1 MMSPVGQR
9 GVLQCGA
16 PECSRLAAVAPYW
29 SINAQPVLAMN
40 LTPNLAQLQKE
51 HVVLELEC
59 IDRMY
64 LNAYVPKLTSEGGI
78 AAFCRGYLGHQF
90 ASTKQA
96 VDMTKAFV
104 KSIDTFIQRQGLEL
118 VRFKKGQRKD
128 DVLKQKLRSFK
139 SSEGVLFVGV
149 AQEKVRVPRT
159 TRKRTDSGGT
169 IPWIIYSTAMVNVY
183 YFDCLDQDFGPFFL
197 KFCSYFP
204 YSAKLCLN
212 GHEYLK
218 CQLAQ
223 RGIAFQALDNGLL
236 SCTDLQ
242 AAQRIADGLSHTKI
256 DAFFRKWLARLPHP
270 YRAQDRKAGYRYD
283 LSVLQAEFS
292 LTQVWDRPL
301 HGRCFF
307 EEVIRENIDL
317 GRPEQVQ
324 LIFARKM
331 QRKTATDGRCR
342 TRIVTE
348 GVVPS
353 LHVYYKNTHL
363 KQYHKE
369 GRALRTETTINNT
382 YDFGVGRRLK
392 NLAALRQIGFAANRR
407 VLEVEQLTHDCHIG
421 AEAFD
426 KLQQPAEV
434 DGQHV
439 SALPFGQPRVQ
450 ALLTVLL
457 LFCLQPDGF
466 RNRQLRPLL
475 AQFLGLAPTQIRPGS
490 MSYDLRRLRLHGL
503 LERIPNTHRYRLTPL
518 GLKTALFYSRVHQR
532 LLRPGLS
539 HLLDQRL
546 RLCSPLAAALTR
558 FQNTLDE
565 YITQQLAA

>member
-1 MMSPVGQR
+1 MT
-9 GVLQCGA
+9 
-16 PECSRLAAVAPYW
+16 
-29 SINAQPVLAMN
+29 
-40 LTPNLAQLQKE
+40 LTRSLAQLQKE

-64 LNAYVPKLTSEGGI
+64 LNAYQPKLTSEGGI
-78 AAFCRGYLGHQF
+78 AAFCRGYLGHRF

-96 VDMTKAFV
+96 VQMTTHFV
-104 KSIDTFIQRQGLEL
+104 QAIQTFLQQEDLEL

-128 DVLKQKLRSFK
+128 DVLQEKLRKFK
-139 SSEGVLFVGV
+139 KPEGVIFVGV

-159 TRKRTDSGGT
+159 TRKALPGGGT
-169 IPWIIYSTAMVNVY
+169 IPWILYSTAMVNVY
-183 YFDCLDQDFGPFFL
+183 YFYCRDQDFGPFFL

-204 YSAKLCLN
+204 YPAKLCLN

-218 CQLAQ
+218 CQLTQ
-223 RGIAFQALDNGLL
+223 RGIAFEALDNGLL
-236 SCTDLQ
+236 RCANIK
-242 AAQRIADGLSHTKI
+242 AAQRISDGLSDAKI
-256 DAFFRKWLARLPHP
+256 DTFFRKWLARLPHP
-270 YRAQDRKAGYRYD
+270 YSAQDRQAGYRYD
-283 LSVLQAEFS
+283 LSILQAEFS
-292 LTQVWDRPL
+292 LTQVWDRAT

-307 EEVIRENIDL
+307 EQVIRENIDL

-342 TRIVTE
+342 TRIITE

-363 KQYHKE
+363 KQYHKYCPQ
-369 GRALRTETTINNT
+369 GAASRTETTLNNT

-392 NLAALRQIGFAANRR
+392 NLPALRQIGFAANRR
-407 VLEVEQLTHDCHIG
+407 VLQVEQLTHDCHIG

-426 KLQQPAEV
+426 QLQKPAEV

-439 SALPFGQPRVQ
+439 SALPFGQERVQ
-450 ALLTVLL
+450 ALLTVLV
-457 LFCLQPDGF
+457 LFCLQPQGF

-475 AQFLGLAPTQIRPGS
+475 AQWLGLAESQIRPGR

-503 LERIPNTHRYRLTPL
+503 IERIPKTQRYRLTTF
-518 GLKTALFYSRVHQR
+518 GLKTALFYSRIYQR
-532 LLRPGLS
+532 LLRRGLS
-539 HLLDQRL
+539 ELHDPHTSESSALAIDFAKFNKALDTYVAEKM
-546 RLCSPLAAALTR
+546 AA
-558 FQNTLDE
+558 
-565 YITQQLAA
+565 

>member
-1 MMSPVGQR
+1 MKITHS
-9 GVLQCGA
+9 
-16 PECSRLAAVAPYW
+16 LAE
-29 SINAQPVLAMN
+29 
-40 LTPNLAQLQKE
+40 LQKE

-64 LNAYVPKLTSEGGI
+64 LNAYIPPLTSEAGI
-78 AAFCRGYLGHQF
+78 ASFFRGYLGHRF

-96 VDMTKAFV
+96 VVMTKAFV
-104 KSIDTFIQRQGLEL
+104 KSIHAFIQSEGLEL
-118 VRFKKGQRKD
+118 VRFQKGQRKD
-128 DVLKQKLRSFK
+128 DILQKKLRQFK
-139 SSEGVLFVGV
+139 KEEGVLFVGV

-159 TRKRTDSGGT
+159 TRKACPGGGT

-183 YFDCLDQDFGPFFL
+183 YFYCRDQDFGPFFL

-223 RGIAFQALDNGLL
+223 RGIAFQAMDNGLL
-236 SCTDLQ
+236 TCADLQ
-242 AAQRIADGLSHTKI
+242 AAQRISEGLSHTKI

-270 YRAQDRKAGYRYD
+270 FSPKDRKAGYRYD

-292 LTQVWDRPL
+292 LTQVWDNAR
-301 HGRCFF
+301 HGRGFF

-342 TRIVTE
+342 TRIITE

-369 GRALRTETTINNT
+369 GRGLRTETTINNT

-392 NLAALRQIGFAANRR
+392 NLPALRQIGFAANRR
-407 VLEVEQLTHDCHIG
+407 VLQVEQLTHDCHIG
-421 AEAFD
+421 AQAFE

-434 DGQHV
+434 DGQHA
-439 SALPFGQPRVQ
+439 SALPFGQERVQ
-450 ALLTVLL
+450 ALLMALV
-457 LFCLQPDGF
+457 LFCLQPEGF
-466 RNRQLRPLL
+466 RNPQLRPLL
-475 AQFLGLAPTQIRPGS
+475 ARLLGISESKITPGRI
-490 MSYDLRRLRLHGL
+490 SYDLRRLRLHGL
-503 LERIPNTHRYRLTPL
+503 IERIPRTHRYRLTTL
-518 GLKTALFYSRVHQR
+518 GLKTALFYTRTYHR

-539 HLLDQRL
+539 ELHDPRL
-546 RLCSPLAAALTR
+546 SESSSLALAFTK
-558 FQNTLDE
+558 FQNALDRYATE
-565 YITQQLAA
+565 KMAA

>member
-1 MMSPVGQR
+1 MK
-9 GVLQCGA
+9 
-16 PECSRLAAVAPYW
+16 
-29 SINAQPVLAMN
+29 
-40 LTPNLAQLQKE
+40 LTRSLTQLQKE

-64 LNAYVPKLTSEGGI
+64 LNAYVPKLTSEAGI
-78 AAFCRGYLGHQF
+78 AAFCRGYLGHRF

-96 VDMTKAFV
+96 VAMTDAFIKA
-104 KSIDTFIQRQGLEL
+104 IRAFIKQEGLNL
-118 VRFKKGQRKD
+118 VHFKKGQRKD
-128 DVLKQKLRSFK
+128 DVMQKYLRQFK
-139 SSEGVLFVGV
+139 KTEGVLFVGV
-149 AQEKVRVPRT
+149 AQEKMRVPRT
-159 TRKRTDSGGT
+159 TRKALPGGGT
-169 IPWIIYSTAMVNVY
+169 IPWIMYSTAMVNVY
-183 YFDCLDQDFGPFFL
+183 YFYCLDQDFGPFFL

-218 CQLAQ
+218 RQLAQ
-223 RGIAFQALDNGLL
+223 RAIAFEAMDNGLL
-236 SCTDLQ
+236 SCPDLK
-242 AAQRIADGLSHTKI
+242 AAQRISDGLNDTKI
-256 DAFFRKWLARLPHP
+256 EAFFRKWLARLPHP
-270 YRAQDRKAGYRYD
+270 YSAQDRRAGYRYD

-292 LTQVWDRPL
+292 LTQVWDQAT

-324 LIFARKM
+324 LIFARTM

-342 TRIVTE
+342 TRIITE

-363 KQYHKE
+363 KQYHKA
-369 GRALRTETTINNT
+369 GRGLRTETTINNT

-426 KLQQPAEV
+426 KLQKPAEV

-439 SALPFGQPRVQ
+439 SALPFGQERVQ
-450 ALLTVLL
+450 ALLAVLV
-457 LFCLQPDGF
+457 LFCLQPEGF

-475 AQFLGLAPTQIRPGS
+475 AQLLGRPESQISPGR

-503 LERIPNTHRYRLTPL
+503 IERIAKTQRYRLRPF
-518 GLKTALFYSRVHQR
+518 GLKTALFYTHLYHRV
-532 LLRPGLS
+532 LRRGLS
-539 HLLDQRL
+539 ELHDPRVADSSALASACAQFRKTLDAYTTEK
-546 RLCSPLAAALTR
+546 LAA
-558 FQNTLDE
+558 
-565 YITQQLAA
+565 

>member
-1 MMSPVGQR
+1 MKVTRS
-9 GVLQCGA
+9 
-16 PECSRLAAVAPYW
+16 
-29 SINAQPVLAMN
+29 
-40 LTPNLAQLQKE
+40 LAQLQKE
-51 HVVLELEC
+51 HVLMELEC

-78 AAFCRGYLGHQF
+78 AAFCRGYLGHRF

-96 VDMTKAFV
+96 VAMTEAFLKA
-104 KSIDTFIQRQGLEL
+104 IQAFIQKEGLEL
-118 VRFKKGQRKD
+118 VRFHKGQRKD
-128 DVLKQKLRSFK
+128 EVMQRYLRHFTKQ
-139 SSEGVLFVGV
+139 EGVLFVGV
-149 AQEKVRVPRT
+149 AQEKMRVPRT
-159 TRKRTDSGGT
+159 TRKALPGGGT
-169 IPWIIYSTAMVNVY
+169 IPWIMYSTAMVNVY
-183 YFDCLDQDFGPFFL
+183 YFYCRDQDFGPFFL

-223 RGIAFQALDNGLL
+223 RGIAFKPMDNGLL
-236 SCTDLQ
+236 ACADLK
-242 AAQRIADGLSHTKI
+242 AAQRLCDRLSDTKI

-270 YRAQDRKAGYRYD
+270 YSAQDRKAGYRYD

-292 LTQVWDRPL
+292 LTQVWDRAT

-324 LIFARKM
+324 LIFARNM
-331 QRKTATDGRCR
+331 QSKTATDGRCR
-342 TRIVTE
+342 TRIITE

-369 GRALRTETTINNT
+369 GRGLRTETTINNT

-392 NLAALRQIGFAANRR
+392 NLPALRQIGFAANRR
-407 VLEVEQLTHDCHIG
+407 VLQLEQLTHDCHIG
-421 AEAFD
+421 AEAFN
-426 KLQQPAEV
+426 KLQKPAEV
-434 DGQHV
+434 DGQQV
-439 SALPFGQPRVQ
+439 SALPFGQERVQ
-450 ALLTVLL
+450 ALLTVLVW
-457 LFCLQPDGF
+457 FCLQPEGF

-475 AQFLGLAPTQIRPGS
+475 APLLGLSESQISPGR

-503 LERIPNTHRYRLTPL
+503 IKRIPKTQRYRLSTF
-518 GLKTALFYSRVHQR
+518 GLKTALFYSRTYQR
-532 LLRPGLS
+532 LLRRGLS
-539 HLLDQRL
+539 ELHHPAI
-546 RLCSPLAAALTR
+546 SHSSALAIDFAK
-558 FQNTLDE
+558 FQKTLDA
-565 YITQQLAA
+565 YVSDKMAA

>member
-1 MMSPVGQR
+1 
-9 GVLQCGA
+9 
-16 PECSRLAAVAPYW
+16 
-29 SINAQPVLAMN
+29 MN
-40 LTPNLAQLQKE
+40 ITHRLAQLQKE
-51 HVVLELEC
+51 HVVMELEC

-78 AAFCRGYLGHQF
+78 AAFCRGYLGHRF

-96 VDMTKAFV
+96 VAMTQAFV
-104 KSIDTFIQRQGLEL
+104 KSIETFLQREGLEL
-118 VRFKKGQRKD
+118 VRFQKGQRKD
-128 DVLKQKLRSFK
+128 DVLQQKLRRFK
-139 SSEGVLFVGV
+139 KPEGIIFVGV

-159 TRKRTDSGGT
+159 TRKACPGGGT

-183 YFDCLDQDFGPFFL
+183 YFYCRDQDFGPFFL

-223 RGIAFQALDNGLL
+223 RGIAFRALDNGLL
-236 SCTDLQ
+236 ACADLP
-242 AAQRIADGLSHTKI
+242 AAQRLCDGLSDTKI

-270 YRAQDRKAGYRYD
+270 YSAQDRRAGYRYD
-283 LSVLQAEFS
+283 LSILQAEFS
-292 LTQVWDRPL
+292 LTQVWDRPV

-307 EEVIRENIDL
+307 EEVIRANVDL

-348 GVVPS
+348 GVGPS

-363 KQYHKE
+363 KQYHKRQPQ
-369 GRALRTETTINNT
+369 GAGLRTETTINNT

-392 NLAALRQIGFAANRR
+392 NLPALRQIGFAANRR
-407 VLEVEQLTHDCHIG
+407 VLQVEQLTHDCHIG

-426 KLQQPAEV
+426 QLQKPAEV

-439 SALPFGQPRVQ
+439 SALPFGQERVQ
-450 ALLTVLL
+450 ALLAVLL
-457 LFCLQPDGF
+457 LFCLQPEGF
-466 RNRQLRPLL
+466 RNRQRRPLL
-475 AQFLGLAPTQIRPGS
+475 AQLLGLAESQIRPGR
-490 MSYDLRRLRLHGL
+490 MSYDLRRLRLHAL
-503 LERIPNTHRYRLTPL
+503 IERIPKTQRYRLTAF
-518 GLKTALFYSRVHQR
+518 GLKTALFYSRAYQR
-532 LLRPGLS
+532 LVRRGLS
-539 HLLDQRL
+539 ELHAPYP
-546 RLCSPLAAALTR
+546 SPSSTLAADYAK
-558 FQNTLDE
+558 FQNALDAYVAE
-565 YITQQLAA
+565 KIAA

>member
-1 MMSPVGQR
+1 MKITHS
-9 GVLQCGA
+9 
-16 PECSRLAAVAPYW
+16 
-29 SINAQPVLAMN
+29 
-40 LTPNLAQLQKE
+40 LAQLQKE

-64 LNAYVPKLTSEGGI
+64 LNAYQPKLTTGGGI
-78 AAFCRGYLGHQF
+78 AAFCRGYLGYRF

-96 VDMTKAFV
+96 VQRTTQFV
-104 KSIDTFIQRQGLEL
+104 SAIEAFIQREGLEL
-118 VRFKKGQRKD
+118 VHFKKGQRKD
-128 DVLKQKLRSFK
+128 GVLQQKLRNFK
-139 SSEGVLFVGV
+139 KAEGVIFVGV

-159 TRKRTDSGGT
+159 TRKRTESGGT
-169 IPWIIYSTAMVNVY
+169 IPWIIYSTAMVNCY
-183 YFDCLDQDFGPFFL
+183 YFYCRDQDFGPFFL

-204 YSAKLCLN
+204 YPAKLCLN

-223 RGIAFQALDNGLL
+223 RGIAFEAMDNGLL
-236 SCTDLQ
+236 CCADLK
-242 AAQRIADGLSHTKI
+242 AAQRISDALSDTKI
-256 DAFFRKWLARLPHP
+256 NAFFRKWLARLPHP
-270 YRAQDRKAGYRYD
+270 YSAQDRKAGYRYD

-292 LTQVWDRPL
+292 LTQVWDRAT

-342 TRIVTE
+342 TRIITE

-369 GRALRTETTINNT
+369 GRGLRTETTINNT

-392 NLAALRQIGFAANRR
+392 NLPALRQIGLDANRR
-407 VLEVEQLTHDCHIG
+407 VLQVEQLTHDCHIG
-421 AEAFD
+421 AQAFD
-426 KLQQPAEV
+426 QLQKPAEV
-434 DGQHV
+434 NGQHV
-439 SALPFGQPRVQ
+439 SALPFGQERVQ
-450 ALLTVLL
+450 ALLTVLV
-457 LFCLQPDGF
+457 LFCLQPEGF

-475 AQFLGLAPTQIRPGS
+475 AQLLGLSESQISPGR
-490 MSYDLRRLRLHGL
+490 MSYDLRRLRLHRL
-503 LERIPNTHRYRLTPL
+503 IERVPKTQRYRLTAF
-518 GLKTALFYSRVHQR
+518 GLKTALFYSRTYQR
-532 LLRPGLS
+532 LLRRGLS
-539 HLLDQRL
+539 ELHNPRLSESSTLAIDFAKFQKALDAYIAEK
-546 RLCSPLAAALTR
+546 LAA
-558 FQNTLDE
+558 
-565 YITQQLAA
+565 

>member
-1 MMSPVGQR
+1 MK
-9 GVLQCGA
+9 
-16 PECSRLAAVAPYW
+16 
-29 SINAQPVLAMN
+29 I
-40 LTPNLAQLQKE
+40 THNLAQLQKE

-64 LNAYVPKLTSEGGI
+64 LNAYQPKLTTGGGI
-78 AAFCRGYLGHQF
+78 AAFCRGYLGYRF

-96 VDMTKAFV
+96 VQRTTQFV
-104 KSIDTFIQRQGLEL
+104 SAIEAFIQREGLEL
-118 VRFKKGQRKD
+118 VHFKKGQRKD
-128 DVLKQKLRSFK
+128 GVLQQKLRNFK
-139 SSEGVLFVGV
+139 KAEGVIFVGV

-159 TRKRTDSGGT
+159 TRKRTESGGT
-169 IPWIIYSTAMVNVY
+169 IPWIIYSTAMVNCY
-183 YFDCLDQDFGPFFL
+183 YFYCRDQDFGPFFL

-204 YSAKLCLN
+204 YPAKLCLN

-223 RGIAFQALDNGLL
+223 RGIAFEAMDNGLL
-236 SCTDLQ
+236 CCADLK
-242 AAQRIADGLSHTKI
+242 AAQRISDGLSDTKI
-256 DAFFRKWLARLPHP
+256 NAFFRKWLARLPHP
-270 YRAQDRKAGYRYD
+270 YSAQDRKAGYRYD

-292 LTQVWDRPL
+292 LTQVWDRAT

-342 TRIVTE
+342 TRIITE

-369 GRALRTETTINNT
+369 GRGLRTETTINNT

-392 NLAALRQIGFAANRR
+392 NLPALRQIGLDANRR
-407 VLEVEQLTHDCHIG
+407 VLQVEQLTHDCHIG
-421 AEAFD
+421 AQAFD
-426 KLQQPAEV
+426 QLQKPAEV

-439 SALPFGQPRVQ
+439 SALPFGQERVQ
-450 ALLTVLL
+450 ALLTVLV
-457 LFCLQPDGF
+457 LFCLQPEGF

-475 AQFLGLAPTQIRPGS
+475 AQLLGLSESQISPGR
-490 MSYDLRRLRLHGL
+490 MSYDLRRLRLHRL
-503 LERIPNTHRYRLTPL
+503 IERVPKTQRYRLTAF
-518 GLKTALFYSRVHQR
+518 GLKTALFYSRTYQR
-532 LLRPGLS
+532 LLRRGLS
-539 HLLDQRL
+539 ELHDPRLSESSTLAIDFAKFQKALDAYIAEK
-546 RLCSPLAAALTR
+546 LAA
-558 FQNTLDE
+558 
-565 YITQQLAA
+565 

>member
-1 MMSPVGQR
+1 
-9 GVLQCGA
+9 
-16 PECSRLAAVAPYW
+16 
-29 SINAQPVLAMN
+29 MN
-40 LTPNLAQLQKE
+40 LTHNLAQLQQD

-78 AAFCRGYLGHQF
+78 AAFCRGYLGHRF

-104 KSIDTFIQRQGLEL
+104 KSIEDFIQREDLPL
-118 VRFKKGQRKD
+118 VRFQKGQRKD
-128 DVLKQKLRSFK
+128 DVFQQKLRAHK
-139 SSEGVLFVGV
+139 KDEGVVFVGV

-159 TRKRTDSGGT
+159 TRKSTPGGGS

-183 YFDCLDQDFGPFFL
+183 YFYCRDRDFGPFFL

-218 CQLAQ
+218 CQLTQ
-223 RGIAFQALDNGLL
+223 QGIVFEALDNGLF
-236 SCTDLQ
+236 SCADLP
-242 AAQRIADGLSHTKI
+242 AAQRLANGLTAAKI
-256 DAFFRKWLARLPHP
+256 DIFFRKWLGRLPHP
-270 YRAQDRKAGYRYD
+270 YSSKDRRAGYRYD
-283 LSVLQAEFS
+283 LSILQAEFS
-292 LTQVWDRPL
+292 LTQVWDRGL

-324 LIFARKM
+324 LIFGRKM

-342 TRIVTE
+342 TRIITE

-369 GRALRTETTINNT
+369 GRALRTETTINNA

-392 NLAALRQIGFAANRR
+392 NLPALRQIGMAANRR
-407 VLEVEQLTHDCHIG
+407 VLEVERLTHDSHIG
-421 AEAFD
+421 TEAFNR
-426 KLQQPAEV
+426 LQQPAEV
-434 DGQHV
+434 DGQRA
-439 SALPFGQPRVQ
+439 SALPFGQTRVQ
-450 ALLTVLL
+450 ALLAVLV
-457 LFCLQPDGF
+457 LFCLQPEGF

-475 AQFLGLAPTQIRPGS
+475 AQWLGIPESELSSGRMT
-490 MSYDLRRLRLHGL
+490 YDLRRLRLHGL
-503 LERIPNTHRYRLTPL
+503 IERISGTQRYRLTTF
-518 GLKTALFYSRVHQR
+518 GLKTALFYNRTYQR
-532 LLRPGLS
+532 LLRRGLS
-539 HLLDQRL
+539 ELHDPRL
-546 RLCSPLAAALTR
+546 VAASPVAAAFNR
-558 FQNTLDE
+558 FTATLDE
-565 YITQQLAA
+565 FLDQQRAA